1 MFDNLALHSKATDQE
16 MTAVEKFICFS
27 QILKGRG
34 HATPCRAIW
43 GSTGQLGLRGNG
55 GAPAWSGGRNE
66 VPEV

>member
-1 MFDNLALHSKATDQE
+1 MFDNLKVHSKATDQE

-34 HATPCRAIW
+34 MPHPAGPY
-43 GSTGQLGLRGNG
+43 GE
-55 GAPAWSGGRNE
+55 APAWSGGRNE